1 MVWQVFKSEPSKC
14 ITHIDFDVV
23 FPKSKVIDGAA
34 ESEDESSD
42 GDRIVRLE
50 DVCVISVQLQFCNLC
65 RIGQLNVHMFFRLL
79 LREQLLV

>member
-1 MVWQVFKSEPSKC
+1 MRLVWQVFKSEPSKC

-23 FPKSKVIDGAA
+23 FPKAKAADGVA

-50 DVCVISVQLQFCNLC
+50 DV
-65 RIGQLNVHMFFRLL
+65 
-79 LREQLLV
+79 